1 MRPERTLMCAVAL
14 ALAALAGCST
24 QDQPQPEPKP
34 AASDKLESAELGSI
48 PNLHKLG
55 GVFLAGQPNQTDFAE
70 ARKQGVKT
78 VISLRHA
85 SELKEFDEKK
95 AVEAEGLRFIE
106 LPFHGPA
113 ELTDAVFDRAR
124 ELLKTAERPILFH
137 CNSAN
142 RAAAVWLPY
151 RVLDGGLTWDEAL
164 AEAKMVGL
172 TSPELEKRARE
183 YVERRGK

>member
-1 MRPERTLMCAVAL
+1 VRLDRIPLCAFAL
-14 ALAALAGCST
+14 ALVALAGCST
-24 QDQPQPEPKP
+24 QDQPEPKAP
-34 AASDKLESAELGSI
+34 AADKLEPAVCGTI
-48 PNLHKLG
+48 PNLHTLG
-55 GVFLAGQPNQTDFAE
+55 GVFLAGQPNQPDFAV
-70 ARKQGVKT
+70 ARKRGVKT

-85 SELKEFDEKK
+85 SELKDFDEKK
-95 AVEAEGLRFIE
+95 AVEAEGMRFIE

-124 ELLKTAERPILFH
+124 ELLKTAERPLLFH

-164 AEAKMVGL
+164 AEAKTVGL

-183 YVERRGK
+183 YVESRRK